1 MNRSLF
7 RMSDESNLSVLTL
20 RQRKLVEGAVAY
32 NALIQPGR
40 TLAYKVYLGGNWLYP
55 CLTDIST
62 LDGSLT
68 AKAGLEPV
76 CEFSATSLIDGQ
88 SEFSP
93 HYYFDDVPVV
103 DSGVRYLALT
113 SDEEHDDDLMFNRD
127 YTFAEKLYRDLETR
141 HPVLLDDIREF
152 NRRRRLNEGNKEIT
166 PVKMP
171 SYETANAIS
180 NRPVVPI
187 EPGQRVPNAPEAV
200 IVAMHWL
207 QAGGAERWAM
217 ETIRLVREAGMLPI
231 VITSINS
238 HNPWVTSDTLEGAIV
253 VNLTFPAQERLGD
266 EPFLRA
272 LFEQFDIRGILIHHS
287 QWMYDRLWWV
297 KNYYPNVP
305 VVDSLHIVEHRWH
318 GGYPAEAVAHDRF
331 VDVHHVI
338 SPQLVDWMTKVHGVD
353 PKKVVDAPLID
364 LTANTGSLACKDR
377 VEPDDRFVLAFVGRV
392 SRQKRPDAFIAL
404 ARLLEKKH
412 PGRFRFILHG
422 SGDIDA
428 VVERMI
434 ERFNLQDV
442 VERRSM
448 DVPVSAT
455 YADSDALVISS
466 VNEGIT
472 LTTFESV
479 SFGVPVLS
487 TDVGSQRTVIPS
499 EALLGSSTREFLG
512 KAGKLALKMNEDDGF
527 RRSVWQEERR
537 LIEDFSQLETAN
549 SFFTRLIR
557 GWK

>member
-1 MNRSLF
+1 M
-7 RMSDESNLSVLTL
+7 
-20 RQRKLVEGAVAY
+20 
-32 NALIQPGR
+32 
-40 TLAYKVYLGGNWLYP
+40 
-55 CLTDIST
+55 
-62 LDGSLT
+62 
-68 AKAGLEPV
+68 
-76 CEFSATSLIDGQ
+76 
-88 SEFSP
+88 
-93 HYYFDDVPVV
+93 
-103 DSGVRYLALT
+103 
-113 SDEEHDDDLMFNRD
+113 
-127 YTFAEKLYRDLETR
+127 
-141 HPVLLDDIREF
+141 
-152 NRRRRLNEGNKEIT
+152 
-166 PVKMP
+166 
-171 SYETANAIS
+171 
-180 NRPVVPI
+180 
-187 EPGQRVPNAPEAV
+187 
-200 IVAMHWL
+200 
-207 QAGGAERWAM
+207 
-217 ETIRLVREAGMLPI
+217 
-231 VITSINS
+231 
-238 HNPWVTSDTLEGAIV
+238 

-297 KNYYPNVP
+297 KSYYPNVP

-377 VEPDDRFVLAFVGRV
+377 VEPDGRFVLAFVGRV

-434 ERFNLQDV
+434 EHFNLQDV

-448 DVPVSAT
+448 GVPVSAT
-455 YADSDALVISS
+455 YADADTLVISS

-499 EALLGSSTREFLG
+499 EALLGSSTREFLD
-512 KAGKLALKMNEDDGF
+512 KAEKLALKMNEDDGF